1 MTPYC
6 YIDVPTFFRCKT
18 LFILNFLLFCFPA
31 SAVNVIFDTDM
42 GIDDWSAMLVVAN
55 HPDIEQLGVTSNG
68 VGEGHC
74 ADNMQ
79 NIPGLLALSTSA
91 DVPFACGNHY
101 PIDGYFAFPAPW
113 RHQTNTL
120 SGVAVPKT
128 DRQPTTI
135 DSVELIHQLLSQ
147 QTEQVVLLSAG
158 SLTNIVQWLQ
168 KYPEDKSKVSS
179 LVMMGGG
186 GLPLV
191 TLLCQ
196 ALQGITPTR
205 KPSGLFT

>member
-1 MTPYC
+1 M
-6 YIDVPTFFRCKT
+6 
-18 LFILNFLLFCFPA
+18 
-31 SAVNVIFDTDM
+31 
-42 GIDDWSAMLVVAN
+42 
-55 HPDIEQLGVTSNG
+55 
-68 VGEGHC
+68 
-74 ADNMQ
+74 
-79 NIPGLLALSTSA
+79 
-91 DVPFACGNHY
+91 
-101 PIDGYFAFPAPW
+101 
-113 RHQTNTL
+113 
-120 SGVAVPKT
+120 PKT

-158 SLTNIVQWLQ
+158 SLTNIAQWLQ